1 MSLSLV
7 IVIVEKMRSDEILCL
22 AANVTDMT
30 CHRQVTLSP
39 MLATTCLW
47 WGHKFLVSGCRS
59 AYVRYI
65 GISMYVDI
73 STFGD

>member
-22 AANVTDMT
+22 AAM
-30 CHRQVTLSP
+30 TLSP
-39 MLATTCLW
+39 MLAATCLS
-47 WGHKFLVSGCRS
+47 WGHKFLVSGCS
-59 AYVRYI
+59 AYVLYV